1 MTTSGEQRRDLADRL
16 DAISEEIA
24 SIAIDELK
32 QALRRGEAKRP
43 DSEKRLTQARRA
55 IDKAAH
61 LLRGQQGESDS
72 GQSDQFD

>member
-1 MTTSGEQRRDLADRL
+1 MTSSDGQRSELADRL

-43 DSEKRLTQARRA
+43 DSEKQLTQARRA

-61 LLRGQQGESDS
+61 LLRGRQGQSDR
-72 GQSDQFD
+72 GESDQFD